1 MEEDLVQKSIGRQ
14 GLYVQGELV
23 GQSVEFLVDSRASD
37 SFLNVAEYERL
48 VPEGL
53 SRLAEV

>member
-14 GLYVQGELV
+14 GMYVQGELV

-37 SFLNVAEYERL
+37 SFLNVVEYERL